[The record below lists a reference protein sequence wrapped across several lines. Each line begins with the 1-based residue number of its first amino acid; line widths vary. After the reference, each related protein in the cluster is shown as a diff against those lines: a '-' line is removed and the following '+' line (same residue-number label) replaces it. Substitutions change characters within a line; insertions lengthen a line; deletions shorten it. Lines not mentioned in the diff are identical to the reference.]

1 MTATDGLRAAVLAE
15 IRPWRQALSHAV
27 RRDHEH
33 KPQVC
38 SGCDE
43 AEALLGSEPSPA
55 LDALCARAEEAEAL
69 ADALRDYE
77 RWEADVIL
85 DGECWAPDGE
95 APLPRLTQEL
105 WDRLIVLQG
114 KRNAAL
120 ARYDHRVQAGGLAEA
135 NGEE

>member
-1 MTATDGLRAAVLAE
+1 MGTNSVTDGLRAAV
-15 IRPWRQALSHAV
+15 
-27 RRDHEH
+27 
-33 KPQVC
+33 
-38 SGCDE
+38 DE
-43 AEALLGSEPSPA
+43 AVLKLVQPDGPTGAWGPTYKGETVLLFDEYRTA
-55 LDALCARAEEAEAL
+55 LDALCARADEAEAL
-69 ADALRDYE
+69 AAALRDYE

-120 ARYDHRVQAGGLAEA
+120 ARYDQRGG
-135 NGEE
+135 GT